1 MIDRILSVAPMM
13 GYTDRH
19 CRYLFRLIAKNTTL
33 FSEMITSSALV
44 FGDQEKLLAHAAD
57 EPVVLQLGGNKPSEL
72 AFASIL
78 AEAAGY
84 QEINLN
90 CGCPSDRVQN
100 AGIGAC
106 MMEKPDLTAECY
118 RAMVEA
124 VNIPVTIKSR
134 IGVDKND
141 SYDFFYT
148 FISSLFDAGCRHFYI
163 HARNAILKGLTPR
176 QNREVP
182 PLRYEHV
189 SKIQS
194 DFEGAHFF
202 INGGI
207 KTLKEAQQL
216 LKSYEGVMLGR
227 LAYKNPMLL
236 HDLEQKIFE
245 TQPIDIL
252 KIISVYREYMEKEN
266 SSGTPIR
273 YMARHLQGLFH
284 GIPQAAQYRREINE
298 IMIQKSP
305 KASDLDPVI
314 ANLKTNL
321 EKKYAKQAI

>member
-1 MIDRILSVAPMM
+1 MIDRTLSVAPMM

-19 CRYLFRLIAKNTTL
+19 CRYLFRLIAKKTML

-57 EPVVLQLGGNKPSEL
+57 EPVALQLGGNKPSEL
-72 AFASIL
+72 AFAASL

-106 MMEKPDLTAECY
+106 MMENPDLTAECY
-118 RAMVEA
+118 KAMSEA
-124 VNIPVTIKSR
+124 VNIPVTVKSR
-134 IGVDKND
+134 IGVDKNED
-141 SYDFFYT
+141 YDFFYT
-148 FISSLFDAGCRHFYI
+148 FISSLFDAGCRHFFV
-163 HARNAILKGLTPR
+163 HARNAILSGLTPR

-182 PLRYEHV
+182 PLRYDYV

-194 DFEGAHFF
+194 DFQGANFF

-207 KTLKEAQQL
+207 KTLEEARAL
-216 LKSYEGVMLGR
+216 LRGYKGVMLGR
-227 LAYKNPMLL
+227 LAYKNPILL
-236 HDLEQKIFE
+236 HHLEKQLFE
-245 TQPIDIL
+245 TQPIEIV
-252 KIISVYREYMEKEN
+252 KIISMYREYMQKE
-266 SSGTPIR
+266 SSLGTPIR
-273 YMARHLQGLFH
+273 FMARHLQGLFH
-284 GIPQAAQYRREINE
+284 GVPQAAQYRREINK
-298 IMIQKSP
+298 IMIQTSP
-305 KASDLDPVI
+305 KASDLDIVI

-321 EKKYAKQAI
+321 GKKYAKQAL